1 MRPGAANCE
10 TGSENPDVSE
20 NGSTVGLAISNT
32 IEGLGGHVD
41 RARIHFYR
49 SGDVSFEPSTRI
61 TQMIIVTTPSM
72 EGRRIKKYLGLV
84 SGDAILGANIF
95 RDLFAGIRD
104 IVGGRSAAYEKELR
118 NAKRIALVE
127 MIDEATELGGN
138 AIVGVDLDYETI
150 EVGGGGG
157 MLMVSATGTAVVIE

>member
-1 MRPGAANCE
+1 
-10 TGSENPDVSE
+10 
-20 NGSTVGLAISNT
+20 
-32 IEGLGGHVD
+32 
-41 RARIHFYR
+41 
-49 SGDVSFEPSTRI
+49 
-61 TQMIIVTTPSM
+61 MIIVTTPSM
-72 EGRRIKKYLGLV
+72 EGRRIKQYLGLV

-127 MIDEATELGGN
+127 MMDETTELGGN

-150 EVGGGGG
+150 EMGSGGG